1 MALELGCP
9 YVADVESHPHG
20 PEARGTV
27 EHLETEISTGVFV
40 SEAIVEAI
48 HLSKEFERGQTKVV
62 ALDRVQLVVKR
73 GEFIAL
79 MGPSGSG
86 KSTLLHLIAGMD
98 KPTDG
103 RLVVLGEEP
112 AGMTERNLARW
123 RNNHLGFV
131 FQAFNLIPVLKAVE
145 NVELPLK
152 LTSLSRTQRRENATL
167 ALKLVG
173 LEDRL
178 DHFPRQLSGGQ
189 EQRVAIARAIVTDP
203 DIILA
208 DEPTGNLDAASARD
222 VLSLLQKLNRDFGK
236 TIIMVTHD
244 PHSAAAASRLIHL
257 DKGQFVEAESVTS
270 PPPVG

>member
-1 MALELGCP
+1 VQE
-9 YVADVESHPHG
+9 
-20 PEARGTV
+20 TV
-27 EHLETEISTGVFV
+27 
-40 SEAIVEAI
+40 VEAQ
-48 HLSKEFERGQTKVV
+48 HLTKEFRRGQTVV
-62 ALDRVQLVVKR
+62 TALDRVELTVGR

-103 RLVVLGEEP
+103 RLIVLGSEP
-112 AGMTERNLARW
+112 ANMSEHELARW
-123 RNNHLGFV
+123 RNHHLGFV
-131 FQAFNLIPVLKAVE
+131 FQAFNLIPVLTALE

-152 LTSLSRTQRRENATL
+152 LTSLSRSKRRENAKT

-173 LEDRL
+173 LDDRL

-203 DIILA
+203 DLILA
-208 DEPTGNLDAASARD
+208 DEPTGNLDATSAAE
-222 VLSLLQKLNRDFGK
+222 VLVLLQRLNKEFGK
-236 TIIMVTHD
+236 NILMVTHD

-257 DKGQFVEAESVTS
+257 DKGKFVEAQVT
-270 PPPVG
+270 V

>member
-1 MALELGCP
+1 M
-9 YVADVESHPHG
+9 
-20 PEARGTV
+20 
-27 EHLETEISTGVFV
+27 
-40 SEAIVEAI
+40 SEDIVQAVT
-48 HLSKEFERGQTKVV
+48 LTKTFERGQVV
-62 ALDRVQLVVKR
+62 VTALEHVDLTVRR
-73 GEFIAL
+73 GEFVAL

-98 KPTDG
+98 KPTAG
-103 RLVVLGEEP
+103 QLHVLGEEP
-112 AGMTERNLARW
+112 ATMSERTLARW

-131 FQAFNLIPVLKAVE
+131 FQSFNLIPVLTAVE

-152 LTSLSRTQRRENATL
+152 LTSLPRARRRENAIT

-222 VLSLLQKLNRDFGK
+222 VLSLLQRLNREFNK
-236 TIIMVTHD
+236 TIVMVTHD

-257 DKGQFVEAESVTS
+257 DKGKFVEGEAVTA
-270 PPPVG
+270 PAAV